1 MDPFTIKSASI
12 HGPTLS
18 MILQS
23 LLAGG
28 RECDGLLFGS
38 FRTARE
44 SRFNDD
50 DQEPIINEE
59 HKACISAAVCCAS
72 TCSFFNAVGEVDEER
87 LCSSVP
93 PAGSQEPMVGWL
105 SYRHSSPLHPSMREA
120 ASCGSLYQH
129 AAAKHAR
136 SSSVQLPPLLFL
148 LVTSH
153 QEKHAGATLTFEYKL
168 FQISSTPAQLK
179 SAMPVQPPV
188 ELAVTMHGVALTV
201 INLAEGL
208 GHQAAYKTFDPV
220 HQLPSINLAQGS
232 SGGAD
237 GLHVPAHVQLQQ
249 SIEAAVNASAQQVSG
264 LEAHFDDVLRQTS
277 RLMHKVMDEAPA
289 LRQIRSENA
298 SLLQELDKLS
308 A

>member
-1 MDPFTIKSASI
+1 MSLNAWACVQRHARVNLDARTHTHACM
-12 HGPTLS
+12 S
-18 MILQS
+18 MPPPVWTPVL
-23 LLAGG
+23 
-28 RECDGLLFGS
+28 LLF
-38 FRTARE
+38 R
-44 SRFNDD
+44 
-50 DQEPIINEE
+50 
-59 HKACISAAVCCAS
+59 
-72 TCSFFNAVGEVDEER
+72 
-87 LCSSVP
+87 
-93 PAGSQEPMVGWL
+93 
-105 SYRHSSPLHPSMREA
+105 
-120 ASCGSLYQH
+120 
-129 AAAKHAR
+129 
-136 SSSVQLPPLLFL
+136 
-148 LVTSH
+148 
-153 QEKHAGATLTFEYKL
+153 L